1 MNTTVEK
8 TRLSLELSPTVAQLL
23 DHVSDVTGTPK
34 TQLVH
39 AALMSALP
47 EMLQVADGLNK
58 RARELSQAKPKS
70 R

>member
-1 MNTTVEK
+1 MTTTER
-8 TRLSLELSPTVAQLL
+8 TRLTLELSPTVAQLL

-34 TQLVH
+34 TQLVQ
-39 AALMSALP
+39 AALLTALP
-47 EMLQVADGLNK
+47 EILQVADGLNK